1 MKPKPIVLVID
12 SDKAE
17 RRLLRLLLESQ
28 SYRVFE
34 AGNGHT
40 GLATV
45 LVRKPDVIILESSLP
60 DVEVLMVLRQLRQLT
75 QSAVLVLSLCDREAD
90 IVADLEGGAS

>member
-12 SDKAE
+12 NDKAE

-34 AGNGHT
+34 AGNGI
-40 GLATV
+40 
-45 LVRKPDVIILESSLP
+45 PE
-60 DVEVLMVLRQLRQLT
+60 
-75 QSAVLVLSLCDREAD
+75 
-90 IVADLEGGAS
+90 